1 MNAYLKYFTRI
12 AGCLL
17 LLLLVVQAVFM
28 ADAAWATKK
37 LGIQFEGQSDG
48 DTIHAAGSWDGHY
61 YGPET
66 IYSDREYTVGDD
78 AEITITVIPGGSSE
92 FSHWSGDQEGAENPL
107 SFSMGN
113 SHQTV
118 VANFTTI
125 ASETL
130 LLGLTISGEG
140 SGSITLDGTTHDY
153 TASESRSFE
162 FDLDEEVTLTATPS
176 GSDVFSGWG
185 GVLSGTSNSEEL
197 TMTADKAVTA
207 TFGPQPVEQLTLTI
221 DGTGTGTVTLIGS
234 SGEHTY
240 GSTSSGGVYDFYT
253 DETVALTGTPG
264 ADVTLEWGGAA
275 SGTASE
281 VTVSMDSADQA
292 VTATFD
298 EEGSGEVVEV
308 SLSLTFSGEG
318 GGSVSMSGSQGN
330 SCSLD
335 AEGSCTFNS
344 GELVT
349 LRANADIGSEFT
361 SWSGGLSS
369 TENSDS
375 FIVTEDTS
383 CEVAFAVAEDTTVPG
398 CGSSTFT
405 DYDSGF
411 EATHFDLNNVS
422 VSTDGYLQLQTGDD
436 AIDPNNIIIPFEQE
450 VSVTFL
456 HEGAGYSLSD
466 FGWMLEAD
474 GSGGTRHEVYENV
487 NDNNGNGVLDN
498 IEDSDTNGDGEV
510 NALDNRVV
518 LGTFAAGTEL
528 VFYLKVD
535 DDWRHPVYF
544 TKESWNPDVYD
555 GDCTSSLGQT
565 ITKNFNLGLPRN
577 AGTDTCSETGWLDSA
592 ALDRADDLFDLL
604 FDAADTESMTIVDGE
619 QYPHV
624 IVGTP
629 HDKPNEWILAWE
641 DLWGGG
647 DTDHNDMVFQVE
659 RRTGGVAELQTSQ
672 AIEPAEAGAYYTAV
686 LFDVYDNIPCSGQTD
701 INYYVSIDNGTNW
714 VEITAWDTV
723 QEYTLEED
731 GTITLGDDVSYWL
744 AGSPQ
749 YTFRSRRIDFS
760 SLGIIGDKL
769 IWKTVLSSEEETCIA
784 EIIDVKLTGT
794 VATHADISRA
804 APVVQANVLYTGSF
818 ETPTVSWTSTDL
830 RGHLRAMRTYDP
842 LNTYGTDNV
851 ELWDA
856 GEVLTAA
863 SPSARNIYCPS
874 IALATVTGESLA
886 TADGTMEDF
895 SGTLAH
901 FPVLAESVTITVAT
915 ETFTDKN
922 TDVLEG
928 NLGGTGTINRFTGE
942 WEITPHETPGGG
954 LPVTANYSW
963 YIASSPL
970 QAFTAGNVTNAM
982 LDLDDTYVIGSGF
995 SYDFN
1000 GDDAYTEADGDWL
1013 VNWVRGYSDGSS
1025 TKKEWVLDPIDHS
1038 VPAVVTPPGKPLWYY
1053 GTDISDAERTAYLTF
1068 VENNEDRD
1076 TIVLVGSRS
1085 GMLHAFNGGQVR
1097 WGDNEETT
1105 DVEQRGYFLWDD
1117 DSTVTSW
1124 WSSFLTAYPDSDP
1137 EVDAPFFTWQTQGS
1151 KAPDYG
1157 DGSEKWAFI
1166 PANLLP
1172 RLKNN
1177 NLKGEDRA
1185 FVDASPAVSDVYI
1198 DTGSGAAWKTV
1209 ALCAEGNGGDTVF
1222 ALDITN
1228 TASPTFM
1235 WEFADPDLFR
1245 SRSSPAVA
1253 VLGRIVDA
1261 GTTKWAAFFV
1271 SGETYDD
1278 TLYPSIYV
1286 IDIADGSVIQ
1296 RIFLNCEPAGAG
1308 GVPSGQPAIVDT
1320 DGNGYIDR
1328 MYIGTDKGYM
1338 YKVNLSDS
1346 PDEAAYPI
1354 SHCVVNT
1361 DFDYTQVNDMGTE
1374 DESDDVSTTYSVP
1387 LSQRGH
1393 SIYASPTVVVDN
1405 SLTSSGDLEYN
1416 VRIFYGTGDSPYADE
1431 DIDTGNTSYHFFA
1444 YTDHAEKG
1452 STLTSDIELDWFEA
1466 LPAGHRV
1473 FASAFAAAGNIYF
1486 GTATSDTEDPCEGP
1500 NEGRIYGFTYSGLSV
1515 INDGEAEHGIEVGDI
1530 VTSPMVEDE
1539 HLYIKTRDG
1548 LKSFGS
1554 PQYNN
1559 AAKVGGLPYTRM
1571 RYWREI
1577 F

>member
-1 MNAYLKYFTRI
+1 MNAYIKHFMRI
-12 AGCLL
+12 SVCLL
-17 LLLLVVQAVFM
+17 LLLVGQTVFM
-28 ADAAWATKK
+28 TDAAWAKK
-37 LGIQFEGQSDG
+37 VKVRFEGTGSGSVYVQATWPGHYKEDTYSVDTNMDNVNKWASVDVEATPAVGSEFCGWSGVVSGSDTTESF
-48 DTIHAAGSWDGHY
+48 DMAGSN
-61 YGPET
+61 
-66 IYSDREYTVGDD
+66 RTVR
-78 AEITITVIPGGSSE
+78 ACFNE
-92 FSHWSGDQEGAENPL
+92 
-107 SFSMGN
+107 
-113 SHQTV
+113 
-118 VANFTTI
+118 VASPSRLVN
-125 ASETL
+125 
-130 LLGLTISGEG
+130 LTISGEG
-140 SGSITLDGTTHDY
+140 TGSVALTGTSHSY
-153 TASESRSFE
+153 TATADGSFE
-162 FDLDEEVTLTATPS
+162 FDDDEEVTLTATLD
-176 GSDVFSGWG
+176 GSDIFSGWG
-185 GVLSGTSNSEEL
+185 GVLSGTTNPEEL
-197 TMTADKAVTA
+197 TLTANKAVTA
-207 TFGPQPVEQLTLTI
+207 TFSSKPVEQLTLTI
-221 DGTGTGTVTLIGS
+221 DGTGTGTVTLSGS

-240 GSTSSGGVYDFYT
+240 GATSSGGVYDFYT
-253 DETVALTGTPG
+253 DETVTLTGTPG
-264 ADVTLEWGGAA
+264 ADVELVWSGAA

-281 VTVSMDSADQA
+281 VTVPMDSADQA

-298 EEGSGEVVEV
+298 EEGSVVGVEV

-349 LRANADIGSEFT
+349 LRANADIGAEFA

-369 TENSDS
+369 TENPGS

-456 HEGAGYSLSD
+456 HEGAGHRNSD
-466 FGWMLEAD
+466 FGWMLAAD
-474 GSGGTRHEVYENV
+474 GIDGVKTEVYTNI
-487 NDNNGNGVLDN
+487 NDDDGDGVLN
-498 IEDSDTNGDGEV
+498 SVEGNDTNGDGEV
-510 NALDNRVV
+510 NALDNRMV
-518 LGTFAAGTEL
+518 LGTFAAGTEI
-528 VFYLKVD
+528 VFYLKAD
-535 DDWRHPVYF
+535 DEPGDPIFTTKEIWNPGVYTGGCSGAEF
-544 TKESWNPDVYD
+544 TKIFKLNEDGHE
-555 GDCTSSLGQT
+555 GDCSS
-565 ITKNFNLGLPRN
+565 
-577 AGTDTCSETGWLDSA
+577 DGWLDSA
-592 ALDRADDLFDLL
+592 ARTRMEDPDLFDLKFVEGDIETL
-604 FDAADTESMTIVDGE
+604 HIVRDT
-619 QYPHV
+619 QFPHV
-624 IVGTP
+624 IVGAP
-629 HDKPNEWILAWE
+629 NDKPNEWILGWE
-641 DLWGGG
+641 DLLHGG
-647 DTDHNDMVFQVE
+647 DTDYNDMVFQVE

-686 LFDVYDNIPCSGQTD
+686 LFEVYDNIPCNGQTD
-701 INYYVSIDNGTNW
+701 INYYVSIDNGANW

-731 GTITLGDDVSYWL
+731 GTITLGDDVSYWS

-760 SLGIIGDKL
+760 GLGIIGNKL

-804 APVVQANVLYTGSF
+804 SPVVQANVLYTGSF
-818 ETPTVSWTSTDL
+818 ETPDVGWTSTDL

-863 SPSARNIYCPS
+863 SPSARNIYYPS
-874 IALATVTGESLA
+874 ITLAMITGEALA

-901 FPVLAESVTITVAT
+901 FPILAESVTITVGT
-915 ETFTDKN
+915 ETFTDKH
-922 TDVLEG
+922 TDVLKG

-942 WEITPHETPGGG
+942 WEITPHEVPNAG

-963 YIASSPL
+963 YTASSTL
-970 QAFTAGNVTNAM
+970 QAFTSGNVTNAM
-982 LDLDDTYVIGSGF
+982 LDLDNTYVIGSGY

-1000 GDDAYTEADGDWL
+1000 GDDVYTEADGDWL

-1025 TKKEWVLDPIDHS
+1025 TKKDWVLDPIDHS

-1053 GTDISDAERTAYLTF
+1053 GTDITDAERTAYSTF

-1076 TIVLVGSRS
+1076 IIVLVGSRS
-1085 GMLHAFNGGQVR
+1085 GMLHAFNGGQFR
-1097 WGDNEETT
+1097 WGDNAETT
-1105 DVEQRGYFLWDD
+1105 DVVEQRGYFLWDD
-1117 DSTVTSW
+1117 DSSVTSW

-1198 DTGSGAAWKTV
+1198 DTGSGADWKTV

-1286 IDIADGSVIQ
+1286 IDIADGSVIE
-1296 RIFLNCEPAGAG
+1296 RIFLDCELGGSG

-1338 YKVNLSDS
+1338 YKVNLPDS

-1361 DFDYTQVNDMGTE
+1361 DFDYIQVNDMGTE
-1374 DESDDVSTTYSVP
+1374 DESDDVSTTYAVP
-1387 LSQRGH
+1387 LSQQGH

-1405 SLTSSGDLEYN
+1405 SLSSSGDLEYN
-1416 VRIFYGTGDSPYADE
+1416 VRIFFGTGDSPYADE
-1431 DIDTGNTSYHFFA
+1431 DIDTGNTTYHFFA

-1452 STLTSDIELDWFEA
+1452 STSTSDIELDWFEA

-1515 INDGEAEHGIEVGDI
+1515 INDGEGEHGIEVGDI

-1559 AAKVGGLPYTRM
+1559 AAKAGGLPYTRM
-1571 RYWREI
+1571 RFWREI